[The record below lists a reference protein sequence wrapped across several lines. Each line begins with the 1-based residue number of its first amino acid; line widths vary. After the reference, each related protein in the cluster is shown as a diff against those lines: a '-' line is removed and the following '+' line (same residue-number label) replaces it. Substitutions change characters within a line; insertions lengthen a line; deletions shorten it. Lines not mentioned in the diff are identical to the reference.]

1 MLILVDTYINI
12 SYYDN
17 ILGEIMKIDKKKNE
31 ELAEILKALAHPDRL
46 CIVRNL
52 MRRGGTTV
60 SYMQNCMNQ
69 PQSTLSQHIAK
80 LRTLK
85 VITGTRK
92 GKEIYYEVTNETAKK
107 IIDVLF
113 ES

>member
-1 MLILVDTYINI
+1 
-12 SYYDN
+12 
-17 ILGEIMKIDKKKNE
+17 MKINRKQNE
-31 ELAEILKALAHPDRL
+31 EYAELLKALAHPDRL

-52 MRRGGTTV
+52 IILGGTTV

-85 VITGTRK
+85 VITGTRQ

-107 IIDVLF
+107 IISALYDKK
-113 ES
+113 